1 MNRAELPPADIT
13 AGTAAGVSRASLYER
28 RFKRLFDVAAAA
40 AGLVVLSPILL
51 AVAAALKLLDPG
63 PVFFRQTRAG
73 LGSKPFK
80 IIKFRTMRA
89 GCRGAE
95 VTSGGDARVTPLGG
109 LLRRTKLDEL
119 PQLFNVLR
127 GDMSVVGPRP
137 EVPRYVELFKD
148 DYELILSVK
157 PGITDYAAIKYRDE
171 EAVLAAYRDPEEG
184 YVTKVLPDKIA
195 LYRRYI
201 AEVGLATDLR
211 IILATVAKVIGH

>member
-1 MNRAELPPADIT
+1 MR
-13 AGTAAGVSRASLYER
+13 GSLYER
-28 RFKRLFDVAAAA
+28 HFKRAFDVAAAA
-40 AGLVVLSPILL
+40 AGLVVLSPVLL
-51 AVAAALKLLDPG
+51 AVAAAMKLTDPG
-63 PVFFRQTRAG
+63 PVFFCQTRAG

-80 IIKFRTMRA
+80 IFKFRTMRA
-89 GCRGAE
+89 EGGGAQI
-95 VTSGGDARVTPLGG
+95 TSDGDARVTPLGR
-109 LLRRTKLDEL
+109 LLRRTKIDEL

-137 EVPRYVELFKD
+137 EVPRYVELFKN

-171 EAVLAAYRDPEEG
+171 EAVLAAYRDAEEG

-201 AEVGLATDLR
+201 ADIGFSTDMR
-211 IILATVAKVIGH
+211 IILATASKIVAGR